1 MLDLDRYIN
10 NCKEVKVFGESIHVL
25 EPNVGMIDEI
35 NEIEKDLTKDNI
47 DEKRFQVAMLM
58 INFNREGKQYT
69 EKDLKKLP
77 FEAVAAIVEE
87 ISSMRL
93 KAETDPNSESP
104 SQMGR

>member
-10 NCKEVKVFGESIHVL
+10 NCKEVKIFGEIIHVL
-25 EPNVGMIDEI
+25 EPNVGMIAEI

-58 INFNREGKQYT
+58 INFNREGKQYK